1 MIDTEDRVFFLAK
14 SHLFRGLGE
23 DDLTVI
29 AERCEEVSFS
39 SQTTVTEQG
48 SPADNFFLIYRGSV
62 QVTRKVKQQEQKLAT
77 LVAGDYFGE
86 ESFYPNQRQRSAT
99 VTTLENVVLL
109 KLSNSSLQELL
120 KKYPQIKVNF
130 EVSFSSVRLARR
142 LSFKWV
148 RPDEVIYFI
157 ARKHQILLAQGLI
170 GPVFAFLLALFLILL
185 FGPAF
190 FHSLFTSL
198 ITIFVLV
205 GIIGWGVWSWIDW
218 GNDYYIVTNQR
229 VVWLEKVV
237 GLYDSRQEAPLSK
250 ILSVGVET
258 ALSGRLLDY
267 GNVIVRTF
275 VGRIP
280 FRFVDHPY
288 QAAAIVE
295 EYWRRAQ
302 ESSHREDV
310 EAMKQAIREKLGME
324 ETKKT
329 IKPLAPEKKVMP
341 SPYKPSLLM
350 VLSRDIFRLR
360 FEERGTIT
368 YRKHLF
374 VLLEQVSLP
383 TLFIIMDIVTI
394 FFRLRNIALSPNESF
409 ISITQQGVVQ
419 VDTFML
425 VLIIFLVLVFL
436 PWWLYQYLDWS
447 NDIFQVTQDQ
457 IFDIDKKP
465 FGTEQRRSA
474 PLDSILSTRAA
485 RIGLLGYIINYG
497 NVYISVGSAELVF
510 ESVFDPVAVQLD
522 IDMRRLAHNTKSQE
536 AKNKAERE
544 NMAEWLATYHQNFG
558 DLGPTSDIANRR
570 KNPE

>member
-1 MIDTEDRVFFLAK
+1 VIGTEDRVFFLAK

-29 AERCEEVSFS
+29 AERFEEVSFPAHAK
-39 SQTTVTEQG
+39 VIEQG
-48 SPADNFFLIYRGSV
+48 APADNFFLIYSGSV
-62 QVTRKVKQQEQKLAT
+62 EVTRKIKQQEQELAT

-86 ESFYPNQRQRSAT
+86 EAFYPNQRQRSAT
-99 VTTLENVVLL
+99 VTTQENVVLL
-109 KLSNSSLQELL
+109 ALSNSTFQELL

-130 EVSFSSVRLARR
+130 EVSFSSMRLARR
-142 LSFKWV
+142 LRFKWV

-157 ARKHQILLAQGLI
+157 ARKHQIFLAQGLI
-170 GPVFAFLLALFLILL
+170 GPVFAFLLALVLILL
-185 FGPAF
+185 FGPSL
-190 FHSLFTSL
+190 FHSIFTSL
-198 ITIFVLV
+198 ITLFILV

-229 VVWLEKVV
+229 VVWLEKIV
-237 GLYDSRQEAPLSK
+237 GIYDSRQEAPLSK

-302 ESSHREDV
+302 ETSHREDV
-310 EAMKQAIREKLGME
+310 EAMKQAIREKLGITE
-324 ETKKT
+324 AKKT
-329 IKPLAPEKKVMP
+329 IKPLAPEKKAMP

-374 VLLEQVSLP
+374 VLLEQVGLP
-383 TLFIIMDIVTI
+383 SLFIILDII
-394 FFRLRNIALSPNESF
+394 AMLFRLRSIALSPNVSF
-409 ISITQQGVVQ
+409 ITIQQGMVH
-419 VDTFML
+419 VDTFTL
-425 VLIIFLVLVFL
+425 ALLIFLVLVFL

-474 PLDSILSTRAA
+474 PLDSILSTRAS

-522 IDMRRLAHNTKSQE
+522 IDMRRLANSAKKQE
-536 AKNKAERE
+536 AKDKAERE
-544 NMAEWLATYHQNFG
+544 NMAEWLATYHKNFG
-558 DLGPTSDIANRR
+558 DLGPTTDLVDQRR
-570 KNPE
+570 NPE